1 MKRKFIQFLMLAAVA
16 VTMGT
21 FVACKDTSDDMFVE
35 LQNEINE
42 LRLKMISDDAA
53 LKDALQTQIDNLKQ
67 QVTTMKTQLDGMK
80 SCECDRDLMN
90 QTIQALTDRIAA
102 LESGKAD
109 ANLLDAYKQL
119 LDNLKDSYEAYQATV
134 ASTYATKQSLQDEVA
149 RLEALIAN
157 AGSCNC
163 DAAAIW
169 AKLTE
174 LEQAIT
180 DAQVQINQAVASA
193 QAAQAAAE
201 ASKQLA
207 EAAAQRAEDA
217 ASTASDALEQA
228 KVVAD
233 AAKALADQMKDIVD
247 TNKTLIETHTQQIS
261 DIQSQMVTLTGDLGD
276 AIADARVALAVS
288 RRDSIMIERL
298 TENSQEMKET
308 ITELKQAVEQKSDS
322 LGNAVN
328 GLEDRVVALESKTD
342 SLSNVTTIIRDSVN
356 VLNEKLNDLI
366 NEKIRLMSDSIAAN
380 AEKVRDL
387 KVASEKADSI
397 LQDQIDKIV
406 EDVDSLKAQVKE
418 NTDNINDLFDA
429 VDALKEAIA
438 RQITGIEIQK
448 VTNPWFGSFST
459 PFDISSNVLIAFYGD
474 ASNPIFFPSP
484 AGYGPYATVSGNVEL
499 SEKDMEMIALCN
511 PSLAVDESNPYIK
524 AGRPLFN
531 RPTGRADGGEV
542 YVTINPNGLDC
553 SGVQLELVNTAH
565 GTSGFNLTPLASTSD
580 VLEFGWTRAGGLYKA
595 GAYVDAATLNKVD
608 KVDIDMDAA
617 KNAAGTLKDMV
628 KESLDNNTVAAS
640 KTDLLSLASDMN
652 KVVQSAR
659 LNKTLLRA
667 PWTDVNGNQNYTS
680 SRADIAATAV
690 KPLSFETFKDVNVE
704 TIPGFERAN
713 ALLDRVSN
721 SLQNNVNLVFKKLNS
736 SPVVTDIKAINIKKV
751 EIEDLTPEQLALFSV
766 TIDTTFVI
774 DGLKYYLDLSETVN
788 VPVKFSQDVN
798 VPIDIDK
805 EIAIDLSNVEV
816 NTPTIVVTTDIKNSD
831 GSATLLVPVTMDPN
845 DPDSP
850 VLGYAEVPLD
860 MVKVNANASFG
871 EGGKITLDG
880 QAVANLSYHD
890 NQKVTINVDQTVS
903 TTVNIQK
910 WVYFGD
916 YKLDEEGNP
925 IYVGEG
931 NGDAKTFRILI
942 TRDLSDAAESLWGSA
957 QSSLGSVNEMLE
969 QVEKVLEDVNDM
981 LDDINKY
988 NTAINNKID
997 HYIDKVKDYLQN
1009 INDKL
1014 AGIINSINS
1023 RLQPVMFASD
1033 DSGIKNLSQTKNYP
1047 TKFAGTTLTL
1057 TPTTWTMELAV
1068 PVCRKH
1074 VAVTNVFKGD
1084 KSAQGGDAACL
1095 TALKA
1100 ANAGGKNINE
1110 RLDGQT
1116 HDLSLTGLKAGYVY
1130 ELAYS
1135 ALDYHGK
1142 IATRKFYLTVQ

>member
-704 TIPGFERAN
+704 TVPGFERAN
-713 ALLDRVSN
+713 TLLDRVSN
-721 SLQNNVNLVFKKLNS
+721 SLQNNVNLVFKKING
-736 SPVVTDIKAINIKKV
+736 SPIVTDIRAINIKKI

-774 DGLKYYLDLSETVN
+774 DGLKYHLDLSETVN

-798 VPIDIDK
+798 VPIHIDK
-805 EIAIDLSNVEV
+805 DIEIDMSQVEV
-816 NTPTIVVTTDIKNSD
+816 DAPTIVVTTDVKNSD
-831 GSATLLVPVTMDPN
+831 GSATLLVPVKDMYNNTIGNAVVDL
-845 DPDSP
+845 DQVEVDAK
-850 VLGYAEVPLD
+850 AEID
-860 MVKVNANASFG
+860 
-871 EGGKITLDG
+871 GGQIKLDG
-880 QAVANLSYHD
+880 IAVAKLKYD
-890 NQKVTINVDQTVS
+890 ANQTVTISVDQTVS
-903 TTVNIQK
+903 TKVNIEK

-916 YKLDEEGNP
+916 YRLDSEGNP

-942 TRDLSDAAESLWGSA
+942 TRDLSDAAESLWGTA
-957 QSSLGSVNEMLE
+957 QGSLGSVNEMLE

-988 NTAINNKID
+988 NTAINNKIE

-1009 INDKL
+1009 VNDKL
-1014 AGIINSINS
+1014 ANIINSVNS

-1057 TPTTWTMELAV
+1057 APTTWTMELAV

-1116 HDLSLTGLKAGYVY
+1116 HDLSLAGLKAGYVY

>member
-1 MKRKFIQFLMLAAVA
+1 MLAAVA

-704 TIPGFERAN
+704 TVPGFERAN
-713 ALLDRVSN
+713 TLLDRVSN
-721 SLQNNVNLVFKKLNS
+721 SLKNNVNLVFKKING
-736 SPVVTDIKAINIKKV
+736 SPIVTDIRAINIKKI

-774 DGLKYYLDLSETVN
+774 DGLKYHLDLSETVN

-798 VPIDIDK
+798 VPIHIDK
-805 EIAIDLSNVEV
+805 DIEIDMSQVEV
-816 NTPTIVVTTDIKNSD
+816 DAPTIVVTTDVKNSD
-831 GSATLLVPVTMDPN
+831 GSATLLVPVKDMYNNTIGNAVVDL
-845 DPDSP
+845 DQVEVDAK
-850 VLGYAEVPLD
+850 AEID
-860 MVKVNANASFG
+860 
-871 EGGKITLDG
+871 GGQIKLDG
-880 QAVANLSYHD
+880 IAVAKLKYD
-890 NQKVTINVDQTVS
+890 ANQTVTISVDQTVS
-903 TTVNIQK
+903 TKVNIEK

-916 YKLDEEGNP
+916 YRLDSEGNP

-942 TRDLSDAAESLWGSA
+942 TRDLSDAAESLWGTA
-957 QSSLGSVNEMLE
+957 QGSLGSVNEMLE

-988 NTAINNKID
+988 NTAINNKIE

-1009 INDKL
+1009 VNDKL
-1014 AGIINSINS
+1014 ANIINSVNS

-1116 HDLSLTGLKAGYVY
+1116 HDLSLAGLKAGYVY

>member
-459 PFDISSNVLIAFYGD
+459 PFDISSYVLIAFYGD

-704 TIPGFERAN
+704 TVPGFERAN
-713 ALLDRVSN
+713 TLLDRVSN
-721 SLQNNVNLVFKKLNS
+721 SLQNNVNLVFKKING
-736 SPVVTDIKAINIKKV
+736 SPIVTDIRAINIKKI

-774 DGLKYYLDLSETVN
+774 DGLKYHLDLSETVN

-798 VPIDIDK
+798 VPIHIDK
-805 EIAIDLSNVEV
+805 DIEIDMSQVEV
-816 NTPTIVVTTDIKNSD
+816 DAPTIVVTTDVKNSD
-831 GSATLLVPVTMDPN
+831 GSATLLVPVKDMYNNTIGNAVVDL
-845 DPDSP
+845 DQVEVDAK
-850 VLGYAEVPLD
+850 AEID
-860 MVKVNANASFG
+860 
-871 EGGKITLDG
+871 GGQIKLDG
-880 QAVANLSYHD
+880 IAVAKLKYD
-890 NQKVTINVDQTVS
+890 ANQTVTISVDQTVS
-903 TTVNIQK
+903 TKVNIEK

-916 YKLDEEGNP
+916 YRLDSEGNP

-942 TRDLSDAAESLWGSA
+942 TRDLSDAAESLWGTA
-957 QSSLGSVNEMLE
+957 QGSLGSVNEMLE

-988 NTAINNKID
+988 NTAINNKIE

-1009 INDKL
+1009 VNDKL
-1014 AGIINSINS
+1014 ANIINSVNS

-1116 HDLSLTGLKAGYVY
+1116 HDLSLAGLKAGYVY

>member
-1 MKRKFIQFLMLAAVA
+1 MLAAVA

-704 TIPGFERAN
+704 TVPGFERAN
-713 ALLDRVSN
+713 TLLDRVSN
-721 SLQNNVNLVFKKLNS
+721 SLQNNVNLVFKKING
-736 SPVVTDIKAINIKKV
+736 SPIVTDIRAINIKKI

-774 DGLKYYLDLSETVN
+774 DGLKYHLDLSETVN

-798 VPIDIDK
+798 VPIHIDK
-805 EIAIDLSNVEV
+805 DIEIDMSQVEV
-816 NTPTIVVTTDIKNSD
+816 DAPTIVVTTDVKNSD
-831 GSATLLVPVTMDPN
+831 GSATLLVPVKDMYNNTIGNAVVDL
-845 DPDSP
+845 DQVEVDAK
-850 VLGYAEVPLD
+850 AEID
-860 MVKVNANASFG
+860 
-871 EGGKITLDG
+871 GGQIKLDG
-880 QAVANLSYHD
+880 IAVAKLKYD
-890 NQKVTINVDQTVS
+890 ANQTVTISVDQTVS
-903 TTVNIQK
+903 TKVNIEK

-916 YKLDEEGNP
+916 YRLDSEGNP

-942 TRDLSDAAESLWGSA
+942 TRDLSDAAESLWGTA
-957 QSSLGSVNEMLE
+957 QGSLGSVNEMLE

-988 NTAINNKID
+988 NTAINNKIE

-1009 INDKL
+1009 VNDKL
-1014 AGIINSINS
+1014 ANIINSVNS

-1116 HDLSLTGLKAGYVY
+1116 HDLSLAGLKAGYVY

>member
-704 TIPGFERAN
+704 TVPGFERAN
-713 ALLDRVSN
+713 TLLDRVSN
-721 SLQNNVNLVFKKLNS
+721 SLQNNVNLVFKKING
-736 SPVVTDIKAINIKKV
+736 SPIVTDIRAINIKKI

-774 DGLKYYLDLSETVN
+774 DGLKYHLDLSETVN

-798 VPIDIDK
+798 VPIHIDK
-805 EIAIDLSNVEV
+805 DIEIDMSQVEV
-816 NTPTIVVTTDIKNSD
+816 DAPTIVVTTDVKNSD
-831 GSATLLVPVTMDPN
+831 GSATLLVPVKDMYNNTIGNAVVDL
-845 DPDSP
+845 DQVEVDAK
-850 VLGYAEVPLD
+850 AEID
-860 MVKVNANASFG
+860 
-871 EGGKITLDG
+871 GGQIKLDG
-880 QAVANLSYHD
+880 IAVAKLKYD
-890 NQKVTINVDQTVS
+890 ANQTVTISVDQTVS
-903 TTVNIQK
+903 TKVNIEK

-916 YKLDEEGNP
+916 YRLDSEGNP

-942 TRDLSDAAESLWGSA
+942 TRDLSDAAESLWGTA
-957 QSSLGSVNEMLE
+957 QGSLGSVNEMLE

-988 NTAINNKID
+988 NTAINNKIE

-1009 INDKL
+1009 VNDKL
-1014 AGIINSINS
+1014 ANIINSVNS

-1116 HDLSLTGLKAGYVY
+1116 HDLSLAGLKAGYVY

>member
-276 AIADARVALAVS
+276 AIADARLALAVS

-704 TIPGFERAN
+704 TVPGFERAN
-713 ALLDRVSN
+713 TLLDRVSN
-721 SLQNNVNLVFKKLNS
+721 SLQNNVNLVFKKING
-736 SPVVTDIKAINIKKV
+736 SPIVTDIRAINIKKI

-774 DGLKYYLDLSETVN
+774 DGLKYHLDLSETVN

-798 VPIDIDK
+798 VPIHIDK
-805 EIAIDLSNVEV
+805 DIEIDMSQVEV
-816 NTPTIVVTTDIKNSD
+816 DAPTIVVTTDVKNSD
-831 GSATLLVPVTMDPN
+831 GSATLLVPVKDMYNNTIGNAVVDL
-845 DPDSP
+845 DQVEVDAK
-850 VLGYAEVPLD
+850 AEID
-860 MVKVNANASFG
+860 
-871 EGGKITLDG
+871 GGQIKLDG
-880 QAVANLSYHD
+880 IAVAKLKYD
-890 NQKVTINVDQTVS
+890 ANQTVTISVDQTVS
-903 TTVNIQK
+903 TKVNIEK

-916 YKLDEEGNP
+916 YRLDSEGNP

-942 TRDLSDAAESLWGSA
+942 TRDLSDAAESLWGTA
-957 QSSLGSVNEMLE
+957 QGSLGSVNEMLE

-988 NTAINNKID
+988 NTAINNKIE

-1009 INDKL
+1009 VNDKL
-1014 AGIINSINS
+1014 ANIINSVNS

-1116 HDLSLTGLKAGYVY
+1116 HDLSLAGLKAGYVY

>member
-67 QVTTMKTQLDGMK
+67 QVTTMKTQLDAIN

-233 AAKALADQMKDIVD
+233 AAKALADQMQGIVD
-247 TNKTLIETHTQQIS
+247 TNNTLIETHTQQIS

-640 KTDLLSLASDMN
+640 KTDLFSLASDMN

-704 TIPGFERAN
+704 TVPGFERAN
-713 ALLDRVSN
+713 TLLDRVSN
-721 SLQNNVNLVFKKLNS
+721 SLKNNVNLVFKKING
-736 SPVVTDIKAINIKKV
+736 SPIVTDIRAINIKKI

-774 DGLKYYLDLSETVN
+774 DGLKYHLDLSETVN

-798 VPIDIDK
+798 VPIHIDK
-805 EIAIDLSNVEV
+805 DIEIDMSQVEV
-816 NTPTIVVTTDIKNSD
+816 DAPTIVVTTDVKNQN
-831 GSATLLVPVTMDPN
+831 GSADLIVPVKDNHNNTIGNAVVDL
-845 DPDSP
+845 DQVEVSAD
-850 VLGYAEVPLD
+850 AEID
-860 MVKVNANASFG
+860 
-871 EGGKITLDG
+871 GGQIKLDG
-880 QAVANLSYHD
+880 IAVAKLKYD
-890 NQKVTINVDQTVS
+890 ANQTVTISVDQTVS
-903 TTVNIQK
+903 TKVNIEK

-916 YKLDEEGNP
+916 YKLDSEGNP
-925 IYVGEG
+925 VYVGEG

-942 TRDLSDAAESLWGSA
+942 TRDLSDAAESLWGTA
-957 QSSLGSVNEMLE
+957 QGSLGSVNEMLE

-1009 INDKL
+1009 VNDKL
-1014 AGIINSINS
+1014 ANIINSVNS

-1116 HDLSLTGLKAGYVY
+1116 HDLSLAGLKAGYVY

>member
-21 FVACKDTSDDMFVE
+21 FVACKDVSDDMFVE

-42 LRLKMISDDAA
+42 LRLKISDEAS
-53 LKDALQTQIDNLKQ
+53 LRDALSRRADDLQDQIDELDDLLGQ
-67 QVTTMKTQLDGMK
+67 IQGCTCDPTAMQRLIDALTERLDALDGGVTGG
-80 SCECDRDLMN
+80 SAGSVIETIQDAIDRYQTSISTIKTAQGQMN
-90 QTIQALTDRIAA
+90 STITTIQNQITEILNSQYDDTEIISRITQVEQSMLTVQSTLTTVQTAAQNAQTAAAAANALAQQALT
-102 LESGKAD
+102 
-109 ANLLDAYKQL
+109 
-119 LDNLKDSYEAYQATV
+119 
-134 ASTYATKQSLQDEVA
+134 
-149 RLEALIAN
+149 
-157 AGSCNC
+157 
-163 DAAAIW
+163 
-169 AKLTE
+169 
-174 LEQAIT
+174 
-180 DAQVQINQAVASA
+180 
-193 QAAQAAAE
+193 AAQQASSDAAE
-201 ASKQLA
+201 AKG
-207 EAAAQRAEDA
+207 
-217 ASTASDALEQA
+217 
-228 KVVAD
+228 VAD
-233 AAKALADQMKDIVD
+233 AAKALAEQTESVA
-247 TNKTLIETHTQQIS
+247 NAAKTLAES
-261 DIQSQMVTLTGDLGD
+261 NKGRLD
-276 AIADARVALAVS
+276 AIDGVLTTIQGELAQVAKTASDALALS
-288 RRDSIMIERL
+288 EYDSIQIDLLKADNEL
-298 TENSQEMKET
+298 IKSSVEDLKAVVNSK
-308 ITELKQAVEQKSDS
+308 VDS
-322 LGNAVN
+322 LATVTNR
-328 GLEDRVVALESKTD
+328 LEDKVNTFGNKVD
-342 SLSNVTTIIRDSVN
+342 SLAAVSAVVRDSVRI
-356 VLNEKLNDLI
+356 LNEKFENLMST
-366 NEKIRLMSDSIAAN
+366 RLQQMSDSIAAN
-380 AEKVRDL
+380 AKNVGELRA
-387 KVASEKADSI
+387 ASEKADSL
-397 LQDQIDKIV
+397 LQDQIDELKGQY
-406 EDVDSLKAQVKE
+406 DALKTQVDKNAADIQALAG
-418 NTDNINDLFDA
+418 DIA
-429 VDALKEAIA
+429 ALKEAIA

-542 YVTINPNGLDC
+542 YVTVNPNGLDC

-640 KTDLLSLASDMN
+640 KTDLFSLASDMN

-704 TIPGFERAN
+704 TVPGFERAN
-713 ALLDRVSN
+713 TLLDRVSN
-721 SLQNNVNLVFKKLNS
+721 SLQNNVNLVFKKING
-736 SPVVTDIKAINIKKV
+736 SPIVTDIRAINIKKI

-774 DGLKYYLDLSETVN
+774 DGLKYFLNLSETVN
-788 VPVKFSQDVN
+788 VPVKFSQDVT
-798 VPIDIDK
+798 VPIDIEQ
-805 EIAIDLSNVEV
+805 EIAIDLSNIEV
-816 NTPTIVVTTDIKNSD
+816 NTPTIVVSTAIKNSD
-831 GSATLLVPVTMDPN
+831 GSAKLLVPVTMDPN
-845 DPDSP
+845 DPASP

-860 MVKVNANASFG
+860 MVKVDATAGFG
-871 EGGKITLDG
+871 EDGKITLDG

-890 NQKVTINVDQTVS
+890 NKTVTISVDQTVS
-903 TTVNIQK
+903 TTVNVQK

-916 YKLDEEGNP
+916 YKLDSEGNP
-925 IYVGEG
+925 VYVGEG

-942 TRDLSDAAESLWGSA
+942 TRDLSDAAESLWGTA
-957 QSSLGSVNEMLE
+957 QGSLGSVNEMLE

-988 NTAINNKID
+988 NTAINNKIE

-1009 INDKL
+1009 VNDKL
-1014 AGIINSINS
+1014 ANIINSVNS

-1116 HDLSLTGLKAGYVY
+1116 HDLSLAGLKAGYVY

>member
-21 FVACKDTSDDMFVE
+21 FVACKDVSDDMFVE

-42 LRLKMISDDAA
+42 LRLKISDEAS
-53 LKDALQTQIDNLKQ
+53 LRDALSRRADDLQGQIDELDDLLGQ
-67 QVTTMKTQLDGMK
+67 IQGCTCDPTAMQRLIDALTERLDALDGGVTGG
-80 SCECDRDLMN
+80 SAGSVIETIQDAIDRYQTSISTIETAQGQMN
-90 QTIQALTDRIAA
+90 STITTIQNQITEILNSQYDDTEIISRITQVEQSMLTVQSTLTTVQTAAQNAQTAAAAANALAQQALT
-102 LESGKAD
+102 
-109 ANLLDAYKQL
+109 
-119 LDNLKDSYEAYQATV
+119 
-134 ASTYATKQSLQDEVA
+134 
-149 RLEALIAN
+149 
-157 AGSCNC
+157 
-163 DAAAIW
+163 
-169 AKLTE
+169 
-174 LEQAIT
+174 
-180 DAQVQINQAVASA
+180 
-193 QAAQAAAE
+193 AAQQASSDAAE
-201 ASKQLA
+201 AKG
-207 EAAAQRAEDA
+207 
-217 ASTASDALEQA
+217 
-228 KVVAD
+228 VAD
-233 AAKALADQMKDIVD
+233 AAKALAEQTESVA
-247 TNKTLIETHTQQIS
+247 NAAKTLAES
-261 DIQSQMVTLTGDLGD
+261 NKGRLD
-276 AIADARVALAVS
+276 AIDGVLTTIQGELAQVAKTASDALALS
-288 RRDSIMIERL
+288 EYDSIQIDLLKADNEL
-298 TENSQEMKET
+298 IKSSVEDLKAVVNSK
-308 ITELKQAVEQKSDS
+308 VDS
-322 LGNAVN
+322 LATVTNR
-328 GLEDRVVALESKTD
+328 LEDKVNTFGNKVD
-342 SLSNVTTIIRDSVN
+342 SLAAVSAVVRDSVRI
-356 VLNEKLNDLI
+356 LNEKFENLMST
-366 NEKIRLMSDSIAAN
+366 RLQQMSDSIAAN
-380 AEKVRDL
+380 AKNVGELRA
-387 KVASEKADSI
+387 ASEKADSL
-397 LQDQIDKIV
+397 LQDQIDELKGQY
-406 EDVDSLKAQVKE
+406 DALKTQVDKNAADIQALAG
-418 NTDNINDLFDA
+418 DIA
-429 VDALKEAIA
+429 ALKEAIA

-542 YVTINPNGLDC
+542 YVTVNPNGLDC

-640 KTDLLSLASDMN
+640 KTDLFSLASDMN

-704 TIPGFERAN
+704 TVPGFERAN
-713 ALLDRVSN
+713 TLLDRVSN
-721 SLQNNVNLVFKKLNS
+721 SLQNNVNLVFKKING
-736 SPVVTDIKAINIKKV
+736 SPIVTDIRAINIKKI

-774 DGLKYYLDLSETVN
+774 DGLKYFLNLSETVN
-788 VPVKFSQDVN
+788 VPVKFSQDVT
-798 VPIDIDK
+798 VPIDIEQ
-805 EIAIDLSNVEV
+805 EIAIDLSNIEV
-816 NTPTIVVTTDIKNSD
+816 NTPTIVVSTAIKNSD
-831 GSATLLVPVTMDPN
+831 GSAKLLVPVTMDPN
-845 DPDSP
+845 DPASP

-860 MVKVNANASFG
+860 MVKVDATAGFG
-871 EGGKITLDG
+871 EDGKITLDG

-890 NQKVTINVDQTVS
+890 NKTVTISVDQTVS
-903 TTVNIQK
+903 TTVNVQK

-916 YKLDEEGNP
+916 YKLDSEGNP
-925 IYVGEG
+925 VYVGEG

-942 TRDLSDAAESLWGSA
+942 TRDLSDAAESLWGTA
-957 QSSLGSVNEMLE
+957 QGSLGSVNEMLE

-988 NTAINNKID
+988 NTAINNKIE

-1009 INDKL
+1009 VNDKL
-1014 AGIINSINS
+1014 ANIINSVNS

-1116 HDLSLTGLKAGYVY
+1116 HDLSLAGLKAGYVY

>member
-511 PSLAVDESNPYIK
+511 SSLAVDESNPYIK

-704 TIPGFERAN
+704 TVPGFERAN
-713 ALLDRVSN
+713 TLLDRVSN
-721 SLQNNVNLVFKKLNS
+721 SLQNNVNLVFKKING
-736 SPVVTDIKAINIKKV
+736 SPIVTDIRAINIKKI

-774 DGLKYYLDLSETVN
+774 DGLKYHLDLSETVN

-798 VPIDIDK
+798 VPIHIDK
-805 EIAIDLSNVEV
+805 DIEIDMSQVEV
-816 NTPTIVVTTDIKNSD
+816 DAPTIVVTTDVKNSD
-831 GSATLLVPVTMDPN
+831 GSATLLVPVKDMYNNTIGNAVVDL
-845 DPDSP
+845 DQVEVDAK
-850 VLGYAEVPLD
+850 AEID
-860 MVKVNANASFG
+860 
-871 EGGKITLDG
+871 GGQIKLDG
-880 QAVANLSYHD
+880 IAVAKLKYD
-890 NQKVTINVDQTVS
+890 ANQTVTISVDQTVS
-903 TTVNIQK
+903 TKVNIEK

-916 YKLDEEGNP
+916 YRLDSEGNP

-942 TRDLSDAAESLWGSA
+942 TRDLSDAAESLWGTA
-957 QSSLGSVNEMLE
+957 QGSLGSVNEMLE

-988 NTAINNKID
+988 NTAINNKIE

-1009 INDKL
+1009 VNDKL
-1014 AGIINSINS
+1014 ANIINSVNS

-1116 HDLSLTGLKAGYVY
+1116 HDLSLAGLKAGYVY

>member
-67 QVTTMKTQLDGMK
+67 QVTTMKTQLDGMN

-119 LDNLKDSYEAYQATV
+119 LDNLKDSYETYQATV
-134 ASTYATKQSLQDEVA
+134 ASTYATKQSLQDEVD

-193 QAAQAAAE
+193 QAAQTAAE

-233 AAKALADQMKDIVD
+233 AAKALADQMQGIVD
-247 TNKTLIETHTQQIS
+247 TNNTLIETHTQQIS
-261 DIQSQMVTLTGDLGD
+261 DIQQGMVTLTGDLGG
-276 AIADARVALAVS
+276 AIADAREALAVS

-704 TIPGFERAN
+704 TVPGFERAN
-713 ALLDRVSN
+713 TLLDRVSN
-721 SLQNNVNLVFKKLNS
+721 SLQNNVNLVFKKING
-736 SPVVTDIKAINIKKV
+736 SPIVTDIRAINIKKI

-774 DGLKYYLDLSETVN
+774 DGLKYHLDLSETVN

-798 VPIDIDK
+798 VPIHIDK
-805 EIAIDLSNVEV
+805 DIEIDMSQVEV
-816 NTPTIVVTTDIKNSD
+816 DAPTIVVTTDVKNQ
-831 GSATLLVPVTMDPN
+831 N
-845 DPDSP
+845 
-850 VLGYAEVPLD
+850 GYAELIVPVKDNHNNTIGNAVVDLD
-860 MVKVNANASFG
+860 QVEVDAKA
-871 EGGKITLDG
+871 EIDGGQIKLDG
-880 QAVANLSYHD
+880 IAVAKLKYD
-890 NQKVTINVDQTVS
+890 ANQTVTISVDQTVS
-903 TTVNIQK
+903 TKVNIEK

-916 YKLDEEGNP
+916 YKLDSEGNP
-925 IYVGEG
+925 VYVGEG

-942 TRDLSDAAESLWGSA
+942 TRDLSDAAESLWGTA
-957 QSSLGSVNEMLE
+957 QGSLGSVNEMLE

-988 NTAINNKID
+988 NTAINNKIE

-1009 INDKL
+1009 VNDKL
-1014 AGIINSINS
+1014 ANIINSVNS

-1100 ANAGGKNINE
+1100 ANAAGKNINE

-1116 HDLSLTGLKAGYVY
+1116 HDLSLAGLKAGYVY

>member
-1 MKRKFIQFLMLAAVA
+1 MLAAVA

-21 FVACKDTSDDMFVE
+21 FVACKDVSDDMFVE

-53 LKDALQTQIDNLKQ
+53 LNDALTTQVGNLQEQIDELDNL
-67 QVTTMKTQLDGMK
+67 LDQIQG
-80 SCECDRDLMN
+80 CTCDPTAMQGLID
-90 QTIQALTDRIAA
+90 ALTDRLDALDGGVTGGSAGSVIEKINNAIDEYQTSIGNIETAQSMMQGDITTIQNQITEILNSQYDDTEIISRITQVEQSMLTVQSTLTTVQTAA
-102 LESGKAD
+102 QNAQTAAD
-109 ANLLDAYKQL
+109 AANTLAQ
-119 LDNLKDSYEAYQATV
+119 QA
-134 ASTYATKQSLQDEVA
+134 L
-149 RLEALIAN
+149 
-157 AGSCNC
+157 
-163 DAAAIW
+163 AAAGD
-169 AKLTE
+169 AKG
-174 LEQAIT
+174 
-180 DAQVQINQAVASA
+180 
-193 QAAQAAAE
+193 
-201 ASKQLA
+201 
-207 EAAAQRAEDA
+207 
-217 ASTASDALEQA
+217 
-228 KVVAD
+228 VAD
-233 AAKALADQMKDIVD
+233 AAKALAEQTKTVADAAKALAESNKDRLDVIDGVL
-247 TNKTLIETHTQQIS
+247 TT
-261 DIQSQMVTLTGDLGD
+261 IQGDLAKVAKTASD
-276 AIADARVALAVS
+276 ADARSKYDSIQIDLLKADNELIKSSVEGLKAVVNSKVDSLATVTNKLEDKVNTFGNKVDSLAAVS
-288 RRDSIMIERL
+288 
-298 TENSQEMKET
+298 
-308 ITELKQAVEQKSDS
+308 AV
-322 LGNAVN
+322 V
-328 GLEDRVVALESKTD
+328 
-342 SLSNVTTIIRDSVN
+342 RDSVRI
-356 VLNEKLNDLI
+356 LNEKFENLMST
-366 NEKIRLMSDSIAAN
+366 RLQQMSDSIAAN
-380 AEKVRDL
+380 AKNVGELRA
-387 KVASEKADSI
+387 ASEKADSL
-397 LQDQIDKIV
+397 LQDQIDELKGQY
-406 EDVDSLKAQVKE
+406 DALKTKVDKNAADIQALAG
-418 NTDNINDLFDA
+418 DIA
-429 VDALKEAIA
+429 ALKEAIA

-542 YVTINPNGLDC
+542 YVTVNPNGLDC

-640 KTDLLSLASDMN
+640 KTDLFSLASDMN

-704 TIPGFERAN
+704 TVPGFERAN
-713 ALLDRVSN
+713 TLLDRVSN
-721 SLQNNVNLVFKKLNS
+721 SLKNNVNLVFKKING
-736 SPVVTDIKAINIKKV
+736 SPIVTDIRAINIKKI

-774 DGLKYYLDLSETVN
+774 DGLKYHLDLSETVN

-798 VPIDIDK
+798 VPIHIDK
-805 EIAIDLSNVEV
+805 DIEIDMSQVEV
-816 NTPTIVVTTDIKNSD
+816 DAPTIVVTTDVKNQN
-831 GSATLLVPVTMDPN
+831 GSADLIVPVKDNHNNTIGNAVVDL
-845 DPDSP
+845 DQVEVSAD
-850 VLGYAEVPLD
+850 AEID
-860 MVKVNANASFG
+860 
-871 EGGKITLDG
+871 GGQIKLDG
-880 QAVANLSYHD
+880 IAVAKLKYD
-890 NQKVTINVDQTVS
+890 ANQTVTISVDQTVS
-903 TTVNIQK
+903 TKVNIEK

-916 YKLDEEGNP
+916 YKLDSEGNP
-925 IYVGEG
+925 VYVGEG

-942 TRDLSDAAESLWGSA
+942 TRDLSDAAESLWGTA
-957 QSSLGSVNEMLE
+957 QGSLGSVNEMLE

-1009 INDKL
+1009 VNDKL
-1014 AGIINSINS
+1014 ANIINSVNS

-1100 ANAGGKNINE
+1100 ANAAGKNINE

-1116 HDLSLTGLKAGYVY
+1116 HDLSLAGLKAGYVY

>member
-21 FVACKDTSDDMFVE
+21 FVACKDVSDDMFVE

-42 LRLKMISDDAA
+42 LRLKISDEAS
-53 LKDALQTQIDNLKQ
+53 LRDALSRRADDLQDQIDELDDLLGQ
-67 QVTTMKTQLDGMK
+67 IQGCTCDPTAMQRLIDALTERLDALDGGVTGG
-80 SCECDRDLMN
+80 SAGSVIETIQDAIDRYQTSISMIETAQGQMN
-90 QTIQALTDRIAA
+90 STITTIQNQITEILNSQYDDTEIISRITQVEQSMLTVQSTLTTVQTAAQNAQTAAAAANALAQQALT
-102 LESGKAD
+102 
-109 ANLLDAYKQL
+109 
-119 LDNLKDSYEAYQATV
+119 
-134 ASTYATKQSLQDEVA
+134 
-149 RLEALIAN
+149 
-157 AGSCNC
+157 
-163 DAAAIW
+163 
-169 AKLTE
+169 
-174 LEQAIT
+174 
-180 DAQVQINQAVASA
+180 
-193 QAAQAAAE
+193 AAQQASSDAAE
-201 ASKQLA
+201 AKG
-207 EAAAQRAEDA
+207 
-217 ASTASDALEQA
+217 
-228 KVVAD
+228 VAD
-233 AAKALADQMKDIVD
+233 AAKALAEQTESVA
-247 TNKTLIETHTQQIS
+247 NAAKTLAES
-261 DIQSQMVTLTGDLGD
+261 NKGRLD
-276 AIADARVALAVS
+276 AIDGVLTTIQGELAQVAKTASDALALS
-288 RRDSIMIERL
+288 EYDSIQIDLLKADNEL
-298 TENSQEMKET
+298 IKSSVEDLKAVVNSK
-308 ITELKQAVEQKSDS
+308 VDS
-322 LGNAVN
+322 LATVTNR
-328 GLEDRVVALESKTD
+328 LEDKVNTFGNKVD
-342 SLSNVTTIIRDSVN
+342 SLAAVSAVVRDSVRI
-356 VLNEKLNDLI
+356 LNEKFENLMST
-366 NEKIRLMSDSIAAN
+366 RLQQMSDSIAAN
-380 AEKVRDL
+380 AKNVGELRA
-387 KVASEKADSI
+387 ASEKADSL
-397 LQDQIDKIV
+397 LQDQIDELKGQY
-406 EDVDSLKAQVKE
+406 DALKTQVDKNAADIQALAG
-418 NTDNINDLFDA
+418 DIA
-429 VDALKEAIA
+429 ALKEAIA

-542 YVTINPNGLDC
+542 YVTVNPNGLDC

-640 KTDLLSLASDMN
+640 KTDLFSLASDMN

-704 TIPGFERAN
+704 TVPGFERAN
-713 ALLDRVSN
+713 TLLDRVSN
-721 SLQNNVNLVFKKLNS
+721 SLQNNVNLVFKKING
-736 SPVVTDIKAINIKKV
+736 SPIVTDIRAINIKKI

-774 DGLKYYLDLSETVN
+774 DGLKYFLNLSETVN
-788 VPVKFSQDVN
+788 VPVKFSQDVT
-798 VPIDIDK
+798 VPIDIEQ
-805 EIAIDLSNVEV
+805 EIAIDLSNIEV
-816 NTPTIVVTTDIKNSD
+816 NTPTIVVSTAIKNSD
-831 GSATLLVPVTMDPN
+831 GSAKLLVPVTMDPN
-845 DPDSP
+845 DPASP

-860 MVKVNANASFG
+860 MVKVDATAGFG
-871 EGGKITLDG
+871 EDGKITLDG

-890 NQKVTINVDQTVS
+890 NKTVTISVDQTVS
-903 TTVNIQK
+903 TTVNVQK

-916 YKLDEEGNP
+916 YKLDSEGNP
-925 IYVGEG
+925 VYVGEG

-942 TRDLSDAAESLWGSA
+942 TRDLSDAAESLWGTA
-957 QSSLGSVNEMLE
+957 QGSLGSVNEMLE

-988 NTAINNKID
+988 NTAINNKIE

-1009 INDKL
+1009 VNDKL
-1014 AGIINSINS
+1014 ANIINSVNS

-1116 HDLSLTGLKAGYVY
+1116 HDLSLAGLKAGYVY

>member
-67 QVTTMKTQLDGMK
+67 QVTTMKTQLDGMN

-119 LDNLKDSYEAYQATV
+119 LDDLKESYDAYQLTV
-134 ASTYATKQSLQDEVA
+134 ASTYATQQSLRDEVA
-149 RLEALIAN
+149 RLEGLIAN

-169 AKLTE
+169 AKLNE
-174 LEQAIT
+174 LEQKIVE
-180 DAQVQINQAVASA
+180 AQALINQAVASA

-207 EAAAQRAEDA
+207 EAAAQRAQDA

-233 AAKALADQMKDIVD
+233 VAKALADQMKDIVD
-247 TNKTLIETHTQQIS
+247 TNNTLIETHTQQIS

-356 VLNEKLNDLI
+356 LLNEKLNDLI

-553 SGVQLELVNTAH
+553 SGVLLELVNTAH

-617 KNAAGTLKDMV
+617 KNAASTLKDMV

-640 KTDLLSLASDMN
+640 KTDLFSLASDMN

-704 TIPGFERAN
+704 TVPGFERAN
-713 ALLDRVSN
+713 TLLDRVSN
-721 SLQNNVNLVFKKLNS
+721 SLQNNVNLVFKKING
-736 SPVVTDIKAINIKKV
+736 SPIVTDIRAINIKKI

-774 DGLKYYLDLSETVN
+774 DGLKYHLDLSETVN

-798 VPIDIDK
+798 VPIHIDK
-805 EIAIDLSNVEV
+805 DIEIDMSQVEV
-816 NTPTIVVTTDIKNSD
+816 DAPTIVVTTDVKNQN
-831 GSATLLVPVTMDPN
+831 GSADLIVPVKDNHNNTIGNAVVDL
-845 DPDSP
+845 DQVEVSAD
-850 VLGYAEVPLD
+850 AEID
-860 MVKVNANASFG
+860 
-871 EGGKITLDG
+871 GGQIKLDG
-880 QAVANLSYHD
+880 IAVAKLKYD
-890 NQKVTINVDQTVS
+890 ANQTVTISVDQTVS
-903 TTVNIQK
+903 TKVNIEK

-916 YKLDEEGNP
+916 YKLDSEGNP
-925 IYVGEG
+925 VYVGEG

-942 TRDLSDAAESLWGSA
+942 TRDLSDAAESLWGTA
-957 QSSLGSVNEMLE
+957 QGSLGSVNEMLE

-1009 INDKL
+1009 VNDKL
-1014 AGIINSINS
+1014 ANIINSVNS

-1116 HDLSLTGLKAGYVY
+1116 HDLSLAGLKAGYVY

>member
-53 LKDALQTQIDNLKQ
+53 LKDALQIQIDNLKQ
-67 QVTTMKTQLDGMK
+67 QVTTMKTQLDGMN

-704 TIPGFERAN
+704 TVPGFERAN
-713 ALLDRVSN
+713 TLLDRVSN
-721 SLQNNVNLVFKKLNS
+721 SLQNNVNLVFKKING
-736 SPVVTDIKAINIKKV
+736 SPIVTDIRAINIKKI

-774 DGLKYYLDLSETVN
+774 DGLKYHLDLSETVN

-798 VPIDIDK
+798 VPIHIDK
-805 EIAIDLSNVEV
+805 DIEIDMSQVEV
-816 NTPTIVVTTDIKNSD
+816 DAPTIVVTTDVKNSD
-831 GSATLLVPVTMDPN
+831 GSATLLVPVKDMYNNTIGNAVVDL
-845 DPDSP
+845 DQVEVDAK
-850 VLGYAEVPLD
+850 AEID
-860 MVKVNANASFG
+860 
-871 EGGKITLDG
+871 GGQIKLDG
-880 QAVANLSYHD
+880 IAVAKLKYD
-890 NQKVTINVDQTVS
+890 ANQTVTISVDQTVS
-903 TTVNIQK
+903 TKVNIEK

-916 YKLDEEGNP
+916 YKLDSEGNP
-925 IYVGEG
+925 VYVGEG

-942 TRDLSDAAESLWGSA
+942 TRDLSDAAESLWGTA
-957 QSSLGSVNEMLE
+957 QGSLGSVNEMLE

-988 NTAINNKID
+988 NTAINNKIE

-1009 INDKL
+1009 VNDKL
-1014 AGIINSINS
+1014 ANIINSVNS

-1100 ANAGGKNINE
+1100 ANAAGKNINE

-1116 HDLSLTGLKAGYVY
+1116 HDLSLAGLKAGYVY

>member
-21 FVACKDTSDDMFVE
+21 FVACKDVSDDMFVE

-42 LRLKMISDDAA
+42 LRLKISDEAS
-53 LKDALQTQIDNLKQ
+53 LRDALSRRADDLQDQIDELDDLLGQ
-67 QVTTMKTQLDGMK
+67 IQGCTCDPTAMQRLIDALTERLDALDGGVTGG
-80 SCECDRDLMN
+80 SAGSVIETIQDAIDRYQTSISMIETAQGQMN
-90 QTIQALTDRIAA
+90 STITTIQNQITEILNSQYDDTEIISRITQVEQSMLTVQSTLTTVQTAAQNAQTAAAAANALAQQALT
-102 LESGKAD
+102 
-109 ANLLDAYKQL
+109 
-119 LDNLKDSYEAYQATV
+119 
-134 ASTYATKQSLQDEVA
+134 
-149 RLEALIAN
+149 
-157 AGSCNC
+157 
-163 DAAAIW
+163 
-169 AKLTE
+169 
-174 LEQAIT
+174 
-180 DAQVQINQAVASA
+180 
-193 QAAQAAAE
+193 AAQQASSDAAE
-201 ASKQLA
+201 AKG
-207 EAAAQRAEDA
+207 
-217 ASTASDALEQA
+217 
-228 KVVAD
+228 VAD
-233 AAKALADQMKDIVD
+233 AAKALAEQTESVA
-247 TNKTLIETHTQQIS
+247 NAAKTLAES
-261 DIQSQMVTLTGDLGD
+261 NKGRLD
-276 AIADARVALAVS
+276 AIDGVLTTIQGELAQVAKTASDALALS
-288 RRDSIMIERL
+288 EYDSIQIDLLKADNEL
-298 TENSQEMKET
+298 IKSSVEDLKAVVNSK
-308 ITELKQAVEQKSDS
+308 VDS
-322 LGNAVN
+322 LATVTNR
-328 GLEDRVVALESKTD
+328 LEDKVNTFGNKVD
-342 SLSNVTTIIRDSVN
+342 SLAAVSAVVRDSVRI
-356 VLNEKLNDLI
+356 LNEKFENLMST
-366 NEKIRLMSDSIAAN
+366 RLQQMSDSIAAN
-380 AEKVRDL
+380 AKNVGELRA
-387 KVASEKADSI
+387 ASEKADSL
-397 LQDQIDKIV
+397 LQDQIDELKGQY
-406 EDVDSLKAQVKE
+406 DALKTQVDKNAADIQALAG
-418 NTDNINDLFDA
+418 DIA
-429 VDALKEAIA
+429 ALKEAIA

-542 YVTINPNGLDC
+542 YVTVNPNGLDC

-640 KTDLLSLASDMN
+640 KTDLFSLASDMN

-667 PWTDVNGNQNYTS
+667 PWADVNGNQNYTS

-704 TIPGFERAN
+704 TVPGFERAN
-713 ALLDRVSN
+713 TLLDRVSN
-721 SLQNNVNLVFKKLNS
+721 SLQNNVNLVFKKING
-736 SPVVTDIKAINIKKV
+736 SPIVTDIRAINIKKI

-774 DGLKYYLDLSETVN
+774 DGLKYFLNLSETVN
-788 VPVKFSQDVN
+788 VPVKFSQDVT
-798 VPIDIDK
+798 VPIDIEQ
-805 EIAIDLSNVEV
+805 EIAIDLSNIEV
-816 NTPTIVVTTDIKNSD
+816 NTPTIVVSTAIKNSD
-831 GSATLLVPVTMDPN
+831 GSAKLLVPVTMDPN
-845 DPDSP
+845 DPASP

-860 MVKVNANASFG
+860 MVKVDATAGFG
-871 EGGKITLDG
+871 EDGKITLDG

-890 NQKVTINVDQTVS
+890 NKTVTISVDQTVS
-903 TTVNIQK
+903 TTVNVQK

-916 YKLDEEGNP
+916 YKLDSEGNP
-925 IYVGEG
+925 VYVGEG

-942 TRDLSDAAESLWGSA
+942 TRDLSDAAESLWGTA
-957 QSSLGSVNEMLE
+957 QGSLGSVNEMLE

-988 NTAINNKID
+988 NTAINNKIE

-1009 INDKL
+1009 VNDKL
-1014 AGIINSINS
+1014 ANIINSVNS

-1116 HDLSLTGLKAGYVY
+1116 HDLSLAGLKAGYVY

>member
-21 FVACKDTSDDMFVE
+21 FVACKDVSDDMFVE

-42 LRLKMISDDAA
+42 LRLKIPDEAT
-53 LKDALQTQIDNLKQ
+53 LKDALN
-67 QVTTMKTQLDGMK
+67 
-80 SCECDRDLMN
+80 
-90 QTIQALTDRIAA
+90 
-102 LESGKAD
+102 
-109 ANLLDAYKQL
+109 
-119 LDNLKDSYEAYQATV
+119 
-134 ASTYATKQSLQDEVA
+134 
-149 RLEALIAN
+149 
-157 AGSCNC
+157 
-163 DAAAIW
+163 
-169 AKLTE
+169 
-174 LEQAIT
+174 
-180 DAQVQINQAVASA
+180 
-193 QAAQAAAE
+193 
-201 ASKQLA
+201 
-207 EAAAQRAEDA
+207 QRAEQLQEQIDHLNDLLGDIQECPCDPSAMQGLINALKDRLDALDGGVAGGSAGVIEQINSTLDVYQGTITSIGSTQEMMRGDITTIQNQITEILNSQYDDTEIKRRLTEVERSMFTVQSTLETVQTAAQNAQTAADA
-217 ASTASDALEQA
+217 ANTLAQQALAAAGEAKGVADAANALA
-228 KVVAD
+228 KQTKTIAD
-233 AAKALADQMKDIVD
+233 AAKALAESNKDRLDGIDKVL
-247 TNKTLIETHTQQIS
+247 TT
-261 DIQSQMVTLTGDLGD
+261 IQGDLAKVAKTASD
-276 AIADARVALAVS
+276 ALALS
-288 RRDSIMIERL
+288 KYDSIQIDLLKADNDLIKSSVEDL
-298 TENSQEMKET
+298 KAVVNSK
-308 ITELKQAVEQKSDS
+308 VDS
-322 LGNAVN
+322 LATVTNR
-328 GLEDRVVALESKTD
+328 LEDKVNTFGNKVD
-342 SLSNVTTIIRDSVN
+342 SLAAVSAVVRDSVRI
-356 VLNEKLNDLI
+356 LNEKFENLMST
-366 NEKIRLMSDSIAAN
+366 RLQQMSDSIAAN
-380 AEKVRDL
+380 AKNVGELRA
-387 KVASEKADSI
+387 ASEKADSL
-397 LQDQIDKIV
+397 LQDQIDELKGQYNALKTQV
-406 EDVDSLKAQVKE
+406 EKNAADIQALAGDIA
-418 NTDNINDLFDA
+418 
-429 VDALKEAIA
+429 ALKEAIA

-628 KESLDNNTVAAS
+628 KKSLDNNTVAAS

-690 KPLSFETFKDVNVE
+690 KPLSFETFKDINVE
-704 TIPGFERAN
+704 TVPGFERAN
-713 ALLDRVSN
+713 TLLDRVSN
-721 SLQNNVNLVFKKLNS
+721 SLQNNVNLVFKNING
-736 SPVVTDIKAINIKKV
+736 SPIVTDIRAINIKKI

-774 DGLKYYLDLSETVN
+774 DGLKYHLDLSETVN
-788 VPVKFSQDVN
+788 VPVKFTQDVN
-798 VPIDIDK
+798 VPIDIEQD
-805 EIAIDLSNVEV
+805 IAIDLSKVQV
-816 NTPTIVVTTDIKNSD
+816 KTPTIVVSTNITNSD
-831 GSATLLVPVTMDPN
+831 GKATLLVPVKADPN
-845 DPDSP
+845 DPNSTT
-850 VLGYAEVPLD
+850 LGQAVVPLD
-860 MVKVNANASFG
+860 QVKVDANASFG

-880 QAVANLSYHD
+880 QAVANLKYHD
-890 NQKVTINVDQTVS
+890 NKKVTISVDQTVS
-903 TTVNIQK
+903 TTVNIEK

-916 YKLDEEGNP
+916 YKLDENGNP
-925 IYVGEG
+925 VYVGDG

-942 TRDLSDAAESLWGSA
+942 SRDLSDAAESLWGTA
-957 QSSLGSVNEMLE
+957 QGSLGSVNEMLE
-969 QVEKVLEDVNDM
+969 QVEKVLEDVNSL

-988 NTAINNKID
+988 NTAINNKIE

-1009 INDKL
+1009 VNDKL
-1014 AGIINSINS
+1014 ANIINSVNS

-1100 ANAGGKNINE
+1100 ANAAGKNINE
-1110 RLDGQT
+1110 RLDGQA
-1116 HDLSLTGLKAGYVY
+1116 HDLSLAGLKAGYVY

>member
-1 MKRKFIQFLMLAAVA
+1 MLAAVA

-511 PSLAVDESNPYIK
+511 SSLAVDESNPYIK

-659 LNKTLLRA
+659 PNKTLLRA

-704 TIPGFERAN
+704 TVPGFERAN
-713 ALLDRVSN
+713 TLLDRVSN
-721 SLQNNVNLVFKKLNS
+721 SLQNNVNLVFKKING
-736 SPVVTDIKAINIKKV
+736 SPIVTDIRAINIKKI

-774 DGLKYYLDLSETVN
+774 DGLKYHLDLSETVN

-798 VPIDIDK
+798 VPIHIDK
-805 EIAIDLSNVEV
+805 DIEIDMSQVEV
-816 NTPTIVVTTDIKNSD
+816 DAPTIVVTTDVKNSD
-831 GSATLLVPVTMDPN
+831 GSATLLVPVKDMYNNTIGNAVVDL
-845 DPDSP
+845 DQVEVDAK
-850 VLGYAEVPLD
+850 AEID
-860 MVKVNANASFG
+860 
-871 EGGKITLDG
+871 GGQIKLDG
-880 QAVANLSYHD
+880 IAVAKLKYD
-890 NQKVTINVDQTVS
+890 ANQTVTISVDQTVS
-903 TTVNIQK
+903 TKVNIEK

-916 YKLDEEGNP
+916 YRLDSEGNP

-942 TRDLSDAAESLWGSA
+942 TRDLSDAAESLWGTA
-957 QSSLGSVNEMLE
+957 QGSLGSVNEMLE

-988 NTAINNKID
+988 NTAINNKIE

-1009 INDKL
+1009 VNDKL
-1014 AGIINSINS
+1014 ANIINSVNS

-1116 HDLSLTGLKAGYVY
+1116 HDLSLAGLKAGYVY

>member
-21 FVACKDTSDDMFVE
+21 FVACKDVSDDMFVE
-35 LQNEINE
+35 LQSEINE

-53 LKDALQTQIDNLKQ
+53 LNDALTMQVGNLQDQIDDLNDLLGQ
-67 QVTTMKTQLDGMK
+67 IQGCTCDPTAMQGLIDALRNRLDALDGGVAGG
-80 SCECDRDLMN
+80 SAGSVIE
-90 QTIQALTDRIAA
+90 TIQNTLDGYQTSISDINTAQSTMQTTITNIQNQITEILNSQYDDTEIINSLTQVEQSMLTVQSTLTTVQTAA
-102 LESGKAD
+102 QNAQTAAD
-109 ANLLDAYKQL
+109 AANTLAQ
-119 LDNLKDSYEAYQATV
+119 QAL
-134 ASTYATKQSLQDEVA
+134 AD
-149 RLEALIAN
+149 
-157 AGSCNC
+157 
-163 DAAAIW
+163 
-169 AKLTE
+169 
-174 LEQAIT
+174 
-180 DAQVQINQAVASA
+180 
-193 QAAQAAAE
+193 AAE
-201 ASKQLA
+201 AKG
-207 EAAAQRAEDA
+207 
-217 ASTASDALEQA
+217 
-228 KVVAD
+228 VAD
-233 AAKALADQMKDIVD
+233 AAKALAEQTKTVADAA
-247 TNKTLIETHTQQIS
+247 KTLAES
-261 DIQSQMVTLTGDLGD
+261 NKGRLD
-276 AIADARVALAVS
+276 AIDGVLTTIQGELAQVAKTASDALALS
-288 RRDSIMIERL
+288 KYDSIQIDLLKADNEL
-298 TENSQEMKET
+298 IKSSVEDLKAVVNSK
-308 ITELKQAVEQKSDS
+308 VDS
-322 LGNAVN
+322 LATVTNR
-328 GLEDRVVALESKTD
+328 LEDKVNTFGNKVD
-342 SLSNVTTIIRDSVN
+342 SLAAVSAVVRDSVRI
-356 VLNEKLNDLI
+356 LNEKFENLMST
-366 NEKIRLMSDSIAAN
+366 RLQQMSDSIAAN
-380 AEKVRDL
+380 AKNVGELRA
-387 KVASEKADSI
+387 ASEKADSL
-397 LQDQIDKIV
+397 LQDQIDELKNQYDDLKTQV
-406 EDVDSLKAQVKE
+406 EKNAADIQALAGDIA
-418 NTDNINDLFDA
+418 
-429 VDALKEAIA
+429 ALKEAIA

-690 KPLSFETFKDVNVE
+690 KPLSFETFKDINVE
-704 TIPGFERAN
+704 TVPGFERAN
-713 ALLDRVSN
+713 TLLDRVSN
-721 SLQNNVNLVFKKLNS
+721 SLQNNVNLVFKNING
-736 SPVVTDIKAINIKKV
+736 SPIVTDIRAINIKKI

-774 DGLKYYLDLSETVN
+774 DGLKYHLDLSETVN
-788 VPVKFSQDVN
+788 VPVKFTQDVD
-798 VPIDIDK
+798 VPIDIEQD
-805 EIAIDLSNVEV
+805 IAIDLSNVKV
-816 NTPTIVVTTDIKNSD
+816 NTPTIVVSTSIKNGD
-831 GSATLLVPVTMDPN
+831 GDATLLVPVK
-845 DPDSP
+845 DSHDNVVGNA
-850 VLGYAEVPLD
+850 VLDLD
-860 MVKVNANASFG
+860 QIKVNTEAGFG
-871 EGGKITLDG
+871 EDGKITLDG
-880 QAVANLSYHD
+880 QAVANLKYHD
-890 NQKVTINVDQTVS
+890 NKKVTISVDQTVS
-903 TTVNIQK
+903 TTVNIEK

-925 IYVGEG
+925 VYVGDG

-942 TRDLSDAAESLWGSA
+942 TRDLSDAAESLWGTA
-957 QSSLGSVNEMLE
+957 QGSLGSVNEMLE

-988 NTAINNKID
+988 NTAINNKIE

-1009 INDKL
+1009 VNDKL
-1014 AGIINSINS
+1014 ANIINSVNS

-1100 ANAGGKNINE
+1100 ANAAGKNINE

-1116 HDLSLTGLKAGYVY
+1116 HDLSLAGLKAGYVY

>member
-67 QVTTMKTQLDGMK
+67 QVTTMKTQLDGMN

-119 LDNLKDSYEAYQATV
+119 LDNLKDSYETYQATV
-134 ASTYATKQSLQDEVA
+134 ASTYATKQSLQDEVD

-193 QAAQAAAE
+193 QAAQTAAE

-233 AAKALADQMKDIVD
+233 AAKALADQMQGIVD
-247 TNKTLIETHTQQIS
+247 TNNTLIETHTQQIS
-261 DIQSQMVTLTGDLGD
+261 DIQQGMVSLTGDLGG
-276 AIADARVALAVS
+276 AIADAREALAVS

-704 TIPGFERAN
+704 TVPGFERAN
-713 ALLDRVSN
+713 TLLDRVSN
-721 SLQNNVNLVFKKLNS
+721 SLKNNVNLVFKKING
-736 SPVVTDIKAINIKKV
+736 SPIVTDIRAINIKKI

-774 DGLKYYLDLSETVN
+774 DGLKYHLDLSETVN

-798 VPIDIDK
+798 VPIHIDK
-805 EIAIDLSNVEV
+805 DIEIDMSQVEV
-816 NTPTIVVTTDIKNSD
+816 DAPTIVVTTDVKNQN
-831 GSATLLVPVTMDPN
+831 GSADLIVPVKDNHNNTIGNAVVDL
-845 DPDSP
+845 DQVEVSAD
-850 VLGYAEVPLD
+850 AEID
-860 MVKVNANASFG
+860 
-871 EGGKITLDG
+871 GGQIKLDG
-880 QAVANLSYHD
+880 IAVAKLKYD
-890 NQKVTINVDQTVS
+890 ANQTVTISVDQTVS
-903 TTVNIQK
+903 TKVNIEK

-916 YKLDEEGNP
+916 YKLDSEGNP
-925 IYVGEG
+925 VYVGEG

-942 TRDLSDAAESLWGSA
+942 TRDLSDAAESLWGTA
-957 QSSLGSVNEMLE
+957 QGSLGSVNEMLE
-969 QVEKVLEDVNDM
+969 QVEKVLDDVNKM
-981 LDDINKY
+981 LDEINSY
-988 NTAINNKID
+988 NTAINNKIE

-1009 INDKL
+1009 VNDKL
-1014 AGIINSINS
+1014 ANIINSVNS

-1116 HDLSLTGLKAGYVY
+1116 HDLSLAGLKAGYVY

>member
-704 TIPGFERAN
+704 TVPGFERAN
-713 ALLDRVSN
+713 TLLDRVSN
-721 SLQNNVNLVFKKLNS
+721 SLQNNVNLVFKKING
-736 SPVVTDIKAINIKKV
+736 SPIVTDIRAINIKKI

-774 DGLKYYLDLSETVN
+774 DGLKYHLDLSETVN

-798 VPIDIDK
+798 VPIHIDK
-805 EIAIDLSNVEV
+805 DIEIDMSQVEV
-816 NTPTIVVTTDIKNSD
+816 DAPTIVVTTDVKNSD
-831 GSATLLVPVTMDPN
+831 GSATLLVPVKDMYNNTIGNAVVDL
-845 DPDSP
+845 DQVEVDAK
-850 VLGYAEVPLD
+850 AEID
-860 MVKVNANASFG
+860 
-871 EGGKITLDG
+871 GGQIKLDG
-880 QAVANLSYHD
+880 IAVAKLKYD
-890 NQKVTINVDQTVS
+890 ANQTVTISVDQTVS
-903 TTVNIQK
+903 TKVNIEK

-916 YKLDEEGNP
+916 YRLDSEGNP

-942 TRDLSDAAESLWGSA
+942 TRDLSDAAESLWGTA
-957 QSSLGSVNEMLE
+957 QGSLGSVNEMLE

-988 NTAINNKID
+988 NTAINNKIE

-1009 INDKL
+1009 VNDKL
-1014 AGIINSINS
+1014 ANIINSVNS

-1033 DSGIKNLSQTKNYP
+1033 DSGINNLSQTKNYP

-1057 TPTTWTMELAV
+1057 TPTTWTMDLAV

-1116 HDLSLTGLKAGYVY
+1116 HDLSLAGLKAGYVY

>member
-21 FVACKDTSDDMFVE
+21 FVACKDVSDDMFVE
-35 LQNEINE
+35 LQSEINE

-53 LKDALQTQIDNLKQ
+53 LNDALTMQVGNLQDQIDDLNDLLGQ
-67 QVTTMKTQLDGMK
+67 IQGCTCDPTAMQGLIDALRNRLDALDGGVAGG
-80 SCECDRDLMN
+80 SAGSVIE
-90 QTIQALTDRIAA
+90 TIQNTLDGYQTSISDINTAQSTMQTTITNIQNQITEILNSQYDDTEIINRLTQVEQSMLTVQSTLTTVQTAA
-102 LESGKAD
+102 QNAQTAAD
-109 ANLLDAYKQL
+109 AANTLAQ
-119 LDNLKDSYEAYQATV
+119 QAL
-134 ASTYATKQSLQDEVA
+134 AD
-149 RLEALIAN
+149 
-157 AGSCNC
+157 
-163 DAAAIW
+163 
-169 AKLTE
+169 
-174 LEQAIT
+174 
-180 DAQVQINQAVASA
+180 
-193 QAAQAAAE
+193 AAE
-201 ASKQLA
+201 AKG
-207 EAAAQRAEDA
+207 
-217 ASTASDALEQA
+217 
-228 KVVAD
+228 VAD
-233 AAKALADQMKDIVD
+233 AAKALAEQTKTVADAA
-247 TNKTLIETHTQQIS
+247 KTLAES
-261 DIQSQMVTLTGDLGD
+261 NKGRLD
-276 AIADARVALAVS
+276 AIDGVLTTIQGELAQVAKTASDALALS
-288 RRDSIMIERL
+288 KYDSIQIDLLKADNEL
-298 TENSQEMKET
+298 IKSSVEDLKAVVNSK
-308 ITELKQAVEQKSDS
+308 VDS
-322 LGNAVN
+322 LATVTNR
-328 GLEDRVVALESKTD
+328 LEDKVNTFGNKVD
-342 SLSNVTTIIRDSVN
+342 SLAAVSAVVRDSVRI
-356 VLNEKLNDLI
+356 LNEKFENLMST
-366 NEKIRLMSDSIAAN
+366 RLQQMSDSIAAN
-380 AEKVRDL
+380 AKNVGELRA
-387 KVASEKADSI
+387 ASEKADSL
-397 LQDQIDKIV
+397 LQDQIDELKNQYDDLKTQV
-406 EDVDSLKAQVKE
+406 EKNAADIQALAGDIA
-418 NTDNINDLFDA
+418 
-429 VDALKEAIA
+429 ALKEAIA

-690 KPLSFETFKDVNVE
+690 KPLSFETFKDINVE
-704 TIPGFERAN
+704 TVPGFERAN
-713 ALLDRVSN
+713 TLLDRVSN
-721 SLQNNVNLVFKKLNS
+721 SLQNNVNLVFKNING
-736 SPVVTDIKAINIKKV
+736 SPIVTDIRAINIKKI

-774 DGLKYYLDLSETVN
+774 DGLKYHLDLSETVN
-788 VPVKFSQDVN
+788 VPVKFTQDVD
-798 VPIDIDK
+798 VPIDIEQD
-805 EIAIDLSNVEV
+805 IAIDLSNVKV
-816 NTPTIVVTTDIKNSD
+816 NTPTIVVSTSIKNGD
-831 GSATLLVPVTMDPN
+831 GDATLLVPVK
-845 DPDSP
+845 DSHDNVVGNA
-850 VLGYAEVPLD
+850 VLDLD
-860 MVKVNANASFG
+860 QIKVNTEAGFG
-871 EGGKITLDG
+871 EDGKITLDG
-880 QAVANLSYHD
+880 QAVANLKYHD
-890 NQKVTINVDQTVS
+890 NKKVTISVDQTVS
-903 TTVNIQK
+903 TTVNIEK

-925 IYVGEG
+925 VYVGDG

-942 TRDLSDAAESLWGSA
+942 TRDLSDAAESLWGTA
-957 QSSLGSVNEMLE
+957 QGSLGSVNEMLE

-988 NTAINNKID
+988 NTAINNKIE

-1009 INDKL
+1009 VNDKL
-1014 AGIINSINS
+1014 ANIINSVNS

-1100 ANAGGKNINE
+1100 ANAAGKNINE

-1116 HDLSLTGLKAGYVY
+1116 HDLSLAGLKAGYVY

>member
-67 QVTTMKTQLDGMK
+67 QVTTMKTQLDGMN

-247 TNKTLIETHTQQIS
+247 TNNTLIETHTQQIS
-261 DIQSQMVTLTGDLGD
+261 DILQDMVTLRGDLGD
-276 AIADARVALAVS
+276 AIADAREALAVS

-565 GTSGFNLTPLASTSD
+565 GTSGFNLIPLASTSD

-628 KESLDNNTVAAS
+628 KKSLDNNTVGAS

-690 KPLSFETFKDVNVE
+690 KPLSFETFKDINVE
-704 TIPGFERAN
+704 TVPGFERAN
-713 ALLDRVSN
+713 TLLDRVSN
-721 SLQNNVNLVFKKLNS
+721 SLKNNVNLVFKNING
-736 SPVVTDIKAINIKKV
+736 SPIVTDIRAINIKKI

-774 DGLKYYLDLSETVN
+774 DGLKYHLDLSETVN
-788 VPVKFSQDVN
+788 VPVKFTQDVN
-798 VPIDIDK
+798 VPIDIEE
-805 EIAIDLSNVEV
+805 EIAIDLSKVEV
-816 NTPTIVVTTDIKNSD
+816 NTPTIVVTTKLTNGD
-831 GSATLLVPVTMDPN
+831 GDAKLLVPVKDPFDN
-845 DPDSP
+845 TIGNAVVDLEQ
-850 VLGYAEVPLD
+850 VNVKTEAEL
-860 MVKVNANASFG
+860 
-871 EGGKITLDG
+871 GKITLDG
-880 QAVANLSYHD
+880 KPVANLSYHD
-890 NQKVTINVDQTVS
+890 NKKVTISVDQTVS
-903 TTVNIQK
+903 TTVNIEK

-916 YKLDEEGNP
+916 YKLDSEGNP
-925 IYVGEG
+925 VYVGEG

-942 TRDLSDAAESLWGSA
+942 TRDLSDAAESLWGTA
-957 QSSLGSVNEMLE
+957 QGSLGSVNEMLE
-969 QVEKVLEDVNDM
+969 QVEKVLEDVNGL

-1009 INDKL
+1009 VNDKL
-1014 AGIINSINS
+1014 ANIINSVNS

-1100 ANAGGKNINE
+1100 ANAAGKNINE

-1116 HDLSLTGLKAGYVY
+1116 HDLSLAGLKAGYVY